1 MSTHAR
7 PKTKRQLRHPAS
19 RSKSHRLDKQQGEAR
34 QETAWFG
41 VEAPNRPSPQR
52 NFGPL
57 QGHEYRHDGKTWQR
71 CAEPE
76 EFADFIEEEAKRRS
90 WFMNRTSR
98 KGVPVDMKRRVQP
111 LDILTTTFAPWLSDW
126 TAAEIAVGRDPR
138 PKLAGIRN
146 GWLQMAAPLLAGKR
160 YLLGY
165 AFHADTADLHFDLVL
180 SRQDGAGGRIGE
192 TGLGLVGPW
201 CCGCDRQIRAGATI
215 HAEKRNQLQRSVAN
229 FRHRYGAE
237 AKPLDVTLARA
248 LDTAADTVLGEELR
262 PYREAYAQRVPELE
276 RQHAAAQL
284 EVVETA
290 REKLLQQ
297 AAPTP
302 APAGPEVGGP

>member
-1 MSTHAR
+1 MSTYSR
-7 PKTKRQLRHPAS
+7 PITKRQRRHPAS
-19 RSKSHRLDKQQGEAR
+19 RSQSHRLDKQQGEAR

-41 VEAPNRPSPQR
+41 VEAPNRPSPRR

-71 CAEPE
+71 CAAPE
-76 EFADFIEEEAKRRS
+76 EFADYLEEEAKKRS
-90 WFMNRTSR
+90 WFMSKTTR
-98 KGVPVDMKRRVQP
+98 KGVPVEMKRRVPP
-111 LDILTTTFAPWLSDW
+111 LDVLTITFAPWLSDW
-126 TAAEIAVGRDPR
+126 TAAEVAAGRDPR
-138 PKLAGIRN
+138 PKLAGIRTQ
-146 GWLQMAAPLLAGKR
+146 WLQTVQASLAGR
-160 YLLGY
+160 RALLGY
-165 AFHADTADLHFDLVL
+165 AWHCDTDDPHFDLCL

-192 TGLGLVGPW
+192 PGLRLVGPW
-201 CCGCDRQIRAGATI
+201 CTSVDRQVRAGAEIRT
-215 HAEKRNQLQRSVAN
+215 EKRNQLQRSVAN

-284 EVVETA
+284 EVIEA
-290 REKLLQQ
+290 AKEQLIRQ
-297 AAPTP
+297 ATP
-302 APAGPEVGGP
+302 APAGPEIGAP